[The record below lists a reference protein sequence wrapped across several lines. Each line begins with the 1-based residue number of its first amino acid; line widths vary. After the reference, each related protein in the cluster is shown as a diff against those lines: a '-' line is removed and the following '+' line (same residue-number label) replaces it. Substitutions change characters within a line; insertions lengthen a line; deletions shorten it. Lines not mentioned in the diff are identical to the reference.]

1 MGTRT
6 ALGLGTAGLILLAAI
21 GTSAAEARP
30 TGTSPWTGSAAARA
44 TLDRIPTGAWA
55 HGRAAD
61 GPESAALV
69 NDEVAMATLDPT
81 GLPERAVLISR
92 VTATGERREVIDPGS
107 QTNVRYLDRLG
118 RPEVTPEG
126 IVLPVG
132 GERPSALTE
141 ARFDKPLPVALH
153 VEYALDG
160 RVVPAA
166 DVPGATADVTVT
178 YTLTNT
184 DSAQVQ
190 LDFVDAS
197 GQPMTSTRPVFAP
210 FQGTVTVTLPSG
222 TELVDPGGAVLAT
235 DAKGRTVARW
245 NVSLYPPIST
255 PIQRMGLV
263 LRAPSAAIPAAEVV
277 LTPIR
282 SDQDPSDEFSASLVT
297 GATEANEELFRGLD
311 ELDGGAAA
319 VADGSDQLAT
329 GLSGLAG
336 GAGQVADASATLA
349 GGIADLAGGADG
361 VADAS
366 AGLADGLTDLSGGAA
381 DLADGSTQLAGALDR
396 SAAGAD
402 ALATALAELAA
413 ATGGTGQDPVAP
425 LVSAGEQIE
434 AGLIAATARVGSP
447 ADPVLSLTQPIPPDG
462 DDTCPAGGVAPPD
475 DDCITIYQGVRL
487 LRDGLV
493 ALNAVADAIE
503 SRAEAADAALDALL
517 ADLASIRDDVT
528 TAAEGA
534 SELLATLCTG
544 PTPTLDPTSCAQLQE
559 VADAAAAALAT
570 GAGALPTIEELEA
583 AIEALKRQGLVIAAA
598 LDTALAS
605 TERLLAGVE
614 ALGVALGQGTASQP
628 GLTAGMSALNDGL
641 RQLSAALS
649 ASQAQLTAAL
659 AEVTTGSATLAAGL
673 GIAASGADDL
683 ADGSES
689 LASGADR
696 AADGADQLADGAGA
710 LADGASGAADGAGQV
725 ADGTADVATGAQQS
739 ATAGGD
745 LATGAGQLRTEGTEP
760 AAASVLAASDE
771 PAEVAAWLAAADARA
786 ADALPYGPPAGGLG
800 NVAYVFTL
808 PEVAAPRSLWD
819 RILGMFG

>member
-1 MGTRT
+1 V
-6 ALGLGTAGLILLAAI
+6 GTAGLILLAAI
-21 GTSAAEARP
+21 GSSSAGAQP
-30 TGTSPWTGSAAARA
+30 TGEAPWTGSAAARA
-44 TLDRIPTGAWA
+44 AFDRIPSGAWA
-55 HGRAAD
+55 HGRAAYGD
-61 GPESAALV
+61 GPAALV
-69 NDEVAMATLDPT
+69 NDEVAVATLDPT

-92 VTATGERREVIDPGS
+92 VTATGDDREVIDPGS

-126 IVLPVG
+126 IVLTVG

-160 RVVPAA
+160 RVVPAV
-166 DVPGATADVTVT
+166 DVPGASADVTVT

-190 LDFVDAS
+190 LEYVDAA
-197 GQPMTSTRPVFAP
+197 GRPRTSTRPVFAP
-210 FQGTVTVTLPSG
+210 FEGTVTVTLPAD

-235 DAKGRTVARW
+235 DAKGRTIVRW

-255 PIQRMGLV
+255 PIQRMALV
-263 LRAPSAAIPAAEVV
+263 LRTESASIPAAEVV

-282 SDQDPSDEFSASLVT
+282 SDQDPSDEFAATLVT
-297 GATEANEELFRGLD
+297 GATEANEELFGGLD
-311 ELDGGAAA
+311 ELDRGALAL
-319 VADGSDQLAT
+319 ADGSDQLAT

-336 GAGQVADASATLA
+336 GAGQVADASGALA
-349 GGIADLAGGADG
+349 DGLTYLAGGANG

-366 AGLADGLTDLSGGAA
+366 AELAGGLTDLSGGAA
-381 DLADGSTQLAGALDR
+381 QLADGSTQLAGALDQ
-396 SAAGAD
+396 SANGAD
-402 ALATALAELAA
+402 ALAAALAGLAA
-413 ATGGTGQDPVAP
+413 ATGATGQDPVAP

-434 AGLIAATARVGSP
+434 AGLVTATVRVGSP
-447 ADPVLSLTQPIPPDG
+447 NDPVLSPTQPIPPDG
-462 DDTCPAGGVAPPD
+462 DDTCPVGGVAPPD
-475 DDCITIYQGVRL
+475 DDCVTIYQGVRL

-503 SRAEAADAALDALL
+503 SRAASAEAALDALL
-517 ADLASIRDDVT
+517 ADLVSIRDDVT

-534 SELLATLCTG
+534 AELVATLCTG
-544 PTPTLDPTSCAQLQE
+544 PTPSLDPDSCAQLEE

-583 AIEALKRQGLVIAAA
+583 AIAALQRQGQMIAAA
-598 LDTALAS
+598 LDDVLAS

-641 RQLSAALS
+641 RQLSAALA
-649 ASQAQLTAAL
+649 ASQAQLAAAL
-659 AEVTTGSATLAAGL
+659 AEVATGSATLAAGL
-673 GIAASGADDL
+673 GSAASGADDL
-683 ADGSES
+683 AEGTAS
-689 LASGADR
+689 LADGADR
-696 AADGADQLADGAGA
+696 AADGADQLADGAGT
-710 LADGASGAADGAGQV
+710 LAAGANGAADGAGQV
-725 ADGTADVATGAQQS
+725 AEGTAAVAAGAQQS

-745 LATGAGQLRTEGTEP
+745 LATGAEQLQSEGTEP

-786 ADALPYGPPAGGLG
+786 ADALPYGPPTGALG